1 MFAALGLPQPRP
13 VPLMKLNH
21 QVAQKLHGL
30 TDPSQYR
37 PHDLVDLQLIFS
49 QNELDLVL
57 VRKTCERVFSHRRRQ
72 SWPARVVAGE
82 LWDAGYAAAKYD
94 LPVKATVAEA
104 VDWANDLID
113 KISRA

>member
-1 MFAALGLPQPRP
+1 MKNGPFAGAVPQ
-13 VPLMKLNH
+13 VF
-21 QVAQKLHGL
+21 
-30 TDPSQYR
+30 
-37 PHDLVDLQLIFS
+37 FS
-49 QNELDLVL
+49 RNELDLAL
-57 VRKTCERVFSHRRRQ
+57 VRKTCERLFSHRRRQ
-72 SWPARVVAGE
+72 SWPARVVVGE

>member
-1 MFAALGLPQPRP
+1 M
-13 VPLMKLNH
+13 
-21 QVAQKLHGL
+21 HGL
-30 TDPSQYR
+30 TDPSQSR

-49 QNELDLVL
+49 RNELDLAL
-57 VRKTCERVFSHRRRQ
+57 VRKTCERLFSHRRRQ
-72 SWPARVVAGE
+72 SWPARVVVGE
-82 LWDAGYAAAKYD
+82 LWDVGYAAAKYD

>member
-1 MFAALGLPQPRP
+1 M
-13 VPLMKLNH
+13 
-21 QVAQKLHGL
+21 HGL
-30 TDPSQYR
+30 TDPSQSR

-49 QNELDLVL
+49 QNEPDLAI
-57 VRKTCERVFSHRRRQ
+57 VRKTCERLFAHRRRQ

-113 KISRA
+113 KILRV